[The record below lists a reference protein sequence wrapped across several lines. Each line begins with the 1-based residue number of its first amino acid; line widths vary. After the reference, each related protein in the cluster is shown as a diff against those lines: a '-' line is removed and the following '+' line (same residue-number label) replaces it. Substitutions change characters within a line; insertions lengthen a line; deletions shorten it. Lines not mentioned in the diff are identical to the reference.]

1 MYSPVFNR
9 FAGIVK
15 LNGLGTAWL
24 KRLRAMSTRRLDLSP
39 GISEKYFAPSGWWLV
54 AQGPSV
60 PLHCTVRG
68 CQSVVRR
75 HHLMGTMLDRIA
87 TFGQR
92 LNVFGTGLAR
102 LRAETAG
109 CPLLPSLDYHWGV
122 TQAQELWAKVGDGMK
137 R

>member
-1 MYSPVFNR
+1 LYSPVFNR
-9 FAGIVK
+9 FASIVK

-39 GISEKYFAPSGWWLV
+39 GISEKYFASSGWWLV

-60 PLHCTVRG
+60 PRHCTVRG

-92 LNVFGTGLAR
+92 LNVFGTWLA
-102 LRAETAG
+102 LRTETASRL
-109 CPLLPSLDYHWGV
+109 CC
-122 TQAQELWAKVGDGMK
+122 QALTIIEL
-137 R
+137 

>member
-1 MYSPVFNR
+1 LYSPVFNR

-39 GISEKYFAPSGWWLV
+39 GISEKYFASSGWWLV

-60 PLHCTVRG
+60 PRHCTVRG

-109 CPLLPSLDYHWGV
+109 FLCCQALTIIGV
-122 TQAQELWAKVGDGMK
+122 
-137 R
+137 